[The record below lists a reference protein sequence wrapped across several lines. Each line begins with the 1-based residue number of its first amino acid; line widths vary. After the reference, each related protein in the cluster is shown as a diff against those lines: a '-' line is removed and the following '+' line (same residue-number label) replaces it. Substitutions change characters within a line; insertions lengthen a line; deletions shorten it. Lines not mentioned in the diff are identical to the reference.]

1 MTELL
6 LICAIGGLAVAFATT
21 VARWLVQQ
29 PVGDPD
35 LVRAADLVN
44 GGVSR
49 YLKRQCSVTLAVAGV
64 AAAFLFLVYG
74 VAYQADALTA
84 VSPREVG
91 LCVALSLVLG
101 AGFGVVAVW
110 VAAWAGQ
117 QASARVAAGV
127 RRSLDDALQ
136 IAIRAGAVSGVV
148 ALALAL
154 LGLAGLFLA
163 LYLYAGG
170 FGGDTIEALARAPRL
185 PMLMIGFALGAA
197 LVALLSQLGGGLF
210 GTVADLGADLVGK
223 LEASLPEDGASNPAA
238 VADLVGDNVGD
249 GAARAAGVFA
259 AAVTES
265 LATMLVAAMVYERNS
280 DLPSVTAVVL
290 YPLVARTLGLL
301 AAWFGVMVVRTD
313 DTEVPMNALA
323 RGYYVT
329 TLLYAVGAVGCAKW
343 LLGAHWMA
351 LGGCAALGS
360 VCSLVHLHLV
370 QYYSEHKYRPVRTL
384 AEAARGGP
392 TLATLRGMLTAVEGT
407 ILLIGVVLAT
417 VFSAHTVGQLTGL
430 DRGGV
435 LGVAIAVGGML
446 GAAPYVLAMDR
457 MGSIVDTAGGI
468 IEMTVAADR
477 HDVRARAR
485 LLDAVGT
492 TAKSFTK
499 SLAAVTSALACVLLL
514 AVFLFDLWNAGA
526 DRPPAA
532 GAADLVDAG
541 NPLLY
546 LGAWRGILV
555 VIAFIWAML
564 RRFVG
569 AGRDVVNELRVQLG
583 LASEPQAGS
592 PLAAPVVA
600 LSADLAADASGHEP
614 SGSRPPSAASS
625 ALGSEQDHQGGEPPT
640 TGNGPSE
647 DDGSFV
653 GRPTDGATEPEDGLG
668 GATATALRVADDPRH
683 PDDRVELPGRTL
695 EGSAQLA
702 FVEIVSRI
710 ALRGMLAPALVG
722 LSIPVFAGA
731 ALRLLTDEDSVI
743 PSAEALVALLLV
755 ATIAGALGSLL
766 FTNAGSAWDN
776 AKKYIET
783 GAYGG
788 RYLFDATARP
798 SVSRGSGPPTS
809 GRSELDNPT
818 YVAAVI
824 SDTIGDPLKGAIG
837 PAIQALMMT
846 LAALALVFLPFFL

>member
-6 LICAIGGLAVAFATT
+6 LICAIGGLAIAFATT

-35 LVRAADLVN
+35 LVHIADLVSD
-44 GGVSR
+44 GVSR
-49 YLKRQCSVTLAVAGV
+49 YLKRQCAVTLAVAGV
-64 AAAFLFLVYG
+64 LAALLFLVYG
-74 VAYQADALTA
+74 VAYQAEAMTA

-91 LCVALSLVLG
+91 LWVALSLVLG
-101 AGFGVVAVW
+101 AGLGVIAVW
-110 VAAWAGQ
+110 VAAWAGRH
-117 QASARVAAGV
+117 ASARVAAGV
-127 RRSLDDALQ
+127 RRSLDESLQ
-136 IAIRAGAVSGVV
+136 IAIRGGAVSGVV
-148 ALALAL
+148 ALALSL
-154 LGLAGLFLA
+154 LGLALLFLA
-163 LYLYAGG
+163 LYLHAGS
-170 FGGDTIEALARAPRL
+170 FGSDTAQALARAPRL
-185 PMLMIGFALGAA
+185 PMLMGGFALGAA
-197 LVALLSQLGGGLF
+197 FVALLSQLGGGLF
-210 GTVADLGADLVGK
+210 GKLADLGADLVGK
-223 LEASLPEDGASNPAA
+223 LEASRPEDEASNPAA
-238 VADLVGDNVGD
+238 IADLVGDNVGD
-249 GAARAAGVFA
+249 GAPRAAGVFA
-259 AAVTES
+259 AAVAES
-265 LATMLVAAMVYERNS
+265 LATMLVAAVVYERNG

-290 YPLVARTLGLL
+290 FPLVARTLGLL

-313 DTEVPMNALA
+313 DTEVPMNALS

-329 TLLYAVGAVGCAKW
+329 SLLYTVGAIGCARW
-343 LLGAHWMA
+343 LLGPHWIA

-360 VCSLVHLHLV
+360 VCSLVHFHVV

-407 ILLIGVVLAT
+407 SLLIGVVLAT
-417 VFSAHTVGQLTGL
+417 VFSAHYVGYLTGL
-430 DRGGV
+430 ERGGV
-435 LGVAIAVGGML
+435 LGIAIAVGGML

-477 HDVRARAR
+477 PDVRARAR
-485 LLDAVGT
+485 LLDAVGS

-499 SLAAVTSALACVLLL
+499 SLAAVTSGLACCLIL
-514 AVFLFDLWNAGA
+514 AAFLFEVWNAGA
-526 DRPPAA
+526 DQPAVA
-532 GAADLVDAG
+532 GSADLVDVS

-546 LGAWRGILV
+546 FGAVMGIV
-555 VIAFIWAML
+555 VVLAFVWVTL

-583 LASEPQAGS
+583 AAGDPQVGS
-592 PLAAPVVA
+592 PLAARGGA
-600 LSADLAADASGHEP
+600 LSADLAVLQSGRGI
-614 SGSRPPSAASS
+614 SGSRPTGASS
-625 ALGSEQDHQGGEPPT
+625 SPLGSAQEDSGGGPPT
-640 TGNGPSE
+640 TANDFPSGDGPSL
-647 DDGSFV
+647 GPSL
-653 GRPTDGATEPEDGLG
+653 DGAVEPADGVD
-668 GATATALRVADDPRH
+668 GAAVIPRRH
-683 PDDRVELPGRTL
+683 PDDDGQSQRRFSAGR
-695 EGSAQLA
+695 AQLA

-722 LSIPVFAGA
+722 LTIPVFVGL
-731 ALRLLTDEDSVI
+731 ALRLLTTEDRVAS
-743 PSAEALVALLLV
+743 SAEALVALLVV

-788 RYLFDATARP
+788 RYISDATARR
-798 SVSRGSGPPTS
+798 SVSQSCQQPTT

-824 SDTIGDPLKGAIG
+824 SDTIGDPLKGVIG
-837 PAIQALMMT
+837 PAIQALVMT